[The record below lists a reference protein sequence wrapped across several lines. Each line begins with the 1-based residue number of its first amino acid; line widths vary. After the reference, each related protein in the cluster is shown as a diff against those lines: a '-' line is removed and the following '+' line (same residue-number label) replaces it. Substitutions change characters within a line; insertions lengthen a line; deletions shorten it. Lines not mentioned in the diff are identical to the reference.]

1 MAKTLTPI
9 DIHELIDQIASEAL
23 GGNTEALD
31 FTDIVSV
38 GETILRS
45 GTENT
50 LNAISLVLSRLIVA
64 VRPYDAKLRLISE
77 DYAGEYANRIRK
89 ISYFMESA
97 LPAGDWNTQLY
108 LNLADGFTNGQ
119 NPDGNGDPQSTKSMW
134 EQHVRIPI
142 EFNFGGQSV
151 WQTAVTT
158 YKYQLKIAFRSEAD
172 FAQFIAGIL
181 TTVANEIELQKEAFN
196 RIAMLNFIAGCIVQG
211 RTINLVDVAN
221 SMYGLSLGVQD
232 YLTAYRQELLTAF
245 VTELKKTMRNFTYMN
260 MKYNW
265 SPTRLDNKVIIRH
278 TPFADQR
285 LIVLD
290 DFIIDSE
297 AMVLPAVFNDNYL
310 KPEQG
315 ERIAFWQMNIDGQRA
330 NINVLPSIPSDDGTE
345 QTSADEAVEA
355 TVVALLYDRDALMT
369 SWRIDDVETT
379 SLEARKRYWNSW
391 YSFDKLAI
399 NDFSEQGVV
408 FILADPSEDGGGDGD
423 GK

>member
-9 DIHELIDQIASEAL
+9 DIHELINQIVDEAT
-23 GGNTEALD
+23 GTQNSGSLD

-38 GETILRS
+38 GETLLSS
-45 GTENT
+45 GYENT

-64 VRPYDAKLRLISE
+64 VRPYDAKLRVISE

-89 ISYFMESA
+89 ISYYMEPA
-97 LPAGDWNTQLY
+97 LPAGDWNTQLFT
-108 LNLADGFTNGQ
+108 NLQDGFTNGQ
-119 NPDGNGDPQSTKSMW
+119 NESGGSPQSTKSMW

-142 EFNFGGQSV
+142 ELNFGGQSV

-158 YKYQLKIAFRSEAD
+158 YKYQLKVAFRSEAD
-172 FAQFIAGIL
+172 FSQFIAGIL

-196 RIAMLNFIAGCIVQG
+196 RIALLNYIAGCIAMG
-211 RTINLVDVAN
+211 RTINMVAVAN
-221 SMYGLSLGVQD
+221 AMYGVSYTTSD
-232 YLTAYRQELLTAF
+232 YLTTYRKELLTAF
-245 VTELKKTMRNFTYMN
+245 VTTLKKTMRDFTYVN
-260 MKYNW
+260 GHYNW
-265 SPTRLDNKVIIRH
+265 SPFRLDGRVILRH

-297 AMVLPAVFNDNYL
+297 AMVLPEIFNDNYL

-315 ERIAFWQMNIDGQRA
+315 ERIAFWQFNDDPTRRGEIDLTPA
-330 NINVLPSIPSDDGTE
+330 IPNSDGTA
-345 QTSADEAVEA
+345 QTATDDPVYAQYVLAV
-355 TVVALLYDRDALMT
+355 LYDRDALMT

-379 SLEARKRYWNSW
+379 VLESRKRYWNTW
-391 YSFDKLAI
+391 YSFDRLAL

-408 FILADPSEDGGGDGD
+408 FVLEDEEGDGD
-423 GK
+423 GE